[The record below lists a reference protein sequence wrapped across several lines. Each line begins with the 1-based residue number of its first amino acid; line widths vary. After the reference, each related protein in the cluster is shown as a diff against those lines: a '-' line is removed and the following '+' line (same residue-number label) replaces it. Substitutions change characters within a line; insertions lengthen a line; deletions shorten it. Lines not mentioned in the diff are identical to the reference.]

1 MDNKQQGKKDDSNK
15 KINYKLVEIYK
26 LTGTI
31 TCESGLAIKDS
42 GSTLKIGG
50 YDAEVIKNPLT
61 NLPYIPGSSLK
72 GKMRSQLE
80 KMEGKGKEGN
90 PCGCGREDCKICI
103 LFGAHKNTR
112 SNAGP
117 VRIIVRD
124 SVLSKESE
132 KRMKEQ
138 YRNNKP
144 FYETK
149 TENFINRNTGT
160 VGGSGARTFERVP
173 AGTTFMLEIVLQI
186 YESDREKVNEYKQ
199 YIEQGLKLVE
209 YSYLG
214 GSGSRGYGQVKIEN
228 NGWEKIFPNDQ
239 ARKEG

>member
-1 MDNKQQGKKDDSNK
+1 MNNSQKGKKND
-15 KINYKLVEIYK
+15 KLIEIYR
-26 LTGTI
+26 LRGTI
-31 TCESGLAIKDS
+31 KCKSGLAIKDS

-50 YDAEVIKNPLT
+50 YDAEVIKNPVT

-80 KMEGKGKEGN
+80 KMEGKGNGGN
-90 PCGCGREDCKICI
+90 PCDCGREDCKICI
-103 LFGAHKNTR
+103 LFGAHRNTN
-112 SNAGP
+112 SNAGS

-124 SVLSKESE
+124 SVLSEESKE
-132 KRMKEQ
+132 KMKEQ

-149 TENFINRNTGT
+149 TENSINRNTGT

-173 AGTTFMLEIVLQI
+173 AGTTFKLEIVLQI
-186 YESDREKVNEYKQ
+186 YESDRGKVDAYKQ

-214 GSGSRGYGQVKIEN
+214 GSGSRGYGQVEIER
-228 NGWEKIFPNDQ
+228 NGWKRIFSNDQ
-239 ARKEG
+239 AGNEG